1 MLLNVLVDLSGAL
14 QRERTGLKLVQEL
27 LRRRRDD
34 LKLGELIPLGDLWDV
49 IAHRSGAAFPPP
61 AADGLEPDYSMSTS
75 LAPSRRRAARS
86 SAHFKAQA
94 RRAVMAASSRP

>member
-1 MLLNVLVDLSGAL
+1 MPTSELLLKDVVEIKEDVHASDFNVLVDLSGAL
-14 QRERTGLKLVQEL
+14 QRERTGLKLAQEL
-27 LRRRRDD
+27 LRRRR
-34 LKLGELIPLGDLWDV
+34 V
-49 IAHRSGAAFPPP
+49 HPP